1 MLTFVA
7 LVMLSVL
14 PFLFLTVFAG
24 ISGLPLSEY
33 EKAANDKAMSVI
45 YETGQ
50 APGNVTVIGREIA
63 IRGDKLHMSPV
74 YQGVWED
81 RQWRKGM
88 IEQAIIDT
96 CITML
101 TKCGEYNVDLL
112 WAFMPNENGPVS
124 EIVSGSTSVHLDCE
138 NATAM
143 DYARYGR
150 YLFKRAIPE
159 EMLSITVESAVM
171 NYHYSRPAT
180 GTGSGC
186 SFYDMVDL
194 R

>member
-7 LVMLSVL
+7 VAMLAVL
-14 PFLFLTVFAG
+14 PFVFLTVFAG
-24 ISGLPLSEY
+24 ISGLPPSEY
-33 EKAANDKAMSVI
+33 EKAANDKAISVL

-50 APGNVTVIGREIA
+50 VSGNVTVIGREIA

-81 RQWRKGM
+81 RLWRKAM

-101 TKCGEYNVDLL
+101 TKCGEYNIDLL

-124 EIVSGSTSVHLDCE
+124 EMVSGPVSVSLDCE
-138 NATAM
+138 TASAM

-150 YLFKRAIPE
+150 YLFRQAIPE
-159 EMLSITVESAVM
+159 EMLSITAEDVAM
-171 NYHYSRPAT
+171 NYHYSRPAK

-186 SFYDMVDL
+186 SFYDVVDL